1 MTTDGKIG
9 FKILVVDDD
18 PDQAMSVKAVLE
30 SRGYTVGTANNKT
43 SGMEEAKGTGPDLII
58 LDCMMERRQDGFE
71 LARELK
77 QDPQFKDTPI
87 LMFTAIKEETGTD
100 FKPEAGDPTWLPV
113 EGFLDKTSDP
123 EVLLGEVEK
132 LLVK

>member
-9 FKILVVDDD
+9 SKILVVDDD

-30 SRGYTVGTANNKT
+30 SRGYTVATAHNKA
-43 SGMEEAKGTGPDLII
+43 SGMQEAKSVSPDLII

-77 QDPQFKDTPI
+77 KDPQFKDTPI

-100 FKPEAGDPTWLPV
+100 FKSEAGDPTWLPV

-123 EVLLGEVEK
+123 EVLLAEVEK
-132 LLVK
+132 LLAK